1 MALPVYTSR
10 QFRHAGIFVNADAGI
25 EKPEDLRGKVVGTP
39 EWQLTANVWIRGT
52 LADHYGVPVDSVEY
66 RTGGQETPGRVEKAA
81 VDLGERIR
89 IQPIPEGKTLAAM
102 LADGEIDAFQGPRVP
117 SSFVPGGT
125 VRRLF
130 ADPVAAE
137 KQYFAETGIFPIMHV
152 VVVRR
157 DVYERHPWVAQSL
170 TKALALA
177 KKKAMAELYDASALR
192 FMLPWLIPGL
202 EEARSLLGEDY
213 WSYGLQANETRAVDL
228 PAATTTSRGCPGGG
242 TSRRS
247 CSRRSRRR
255 PSSSDRRRGASPAA
269 LRSGSAAAQAAEQRG
284 EAAGLG
290 GDALDRGGLEVVRG
304 ARRGPRRGQL
314 GGDAVTGGHQG
325 PEVLIHGKTFRP
337 IRLQAAMRLFA
348 VLIIGRKSP
357 GSAT

>member
-1 MALPVYTSR
+1 MSRLHLTFACGDYDRTRALEEGTVRPDGIDLTYLRLPVEETFFRMLRHREFDVAEMSLSSYVQSMDADPSPFVALPVYTSR

-89 IQPIPEGKTLAAM
+89 ISPIPEGKTLAAM

-117 SSFVPGGT
+117 SSFVPGGS

-130 ADPVAAE
+130 PDPVAAE
-137 KQYFAETGIFPIMHV
+137 KQYFADTGIFPIMHV

-157 DVYERHPWVAQSL
+157 DVYVRHPWVAQSL

-202 EEARSLLGEDY
+202 EEARALLGEDY
-213 WSYGLQANETRAVDL
+213 WSYGLQANEKVLSTFL
-228 PAATTTSRGCPGGG
+228 GYHHEQGL
-242 TSRRS
+242 
-247 CSRRSRRR
+247 SRRR
-255 PSSSDRRRGASPAA
+255 YEPA
-269 LRSGSAAAQAAEQRG
+269 E
-284 EAAGLG
+284 
-290 GDALDRGGLEVVRG
+290 
-304 ARRGPRRGQL
+304 
-314 GGDAVTGGHQG
+314 
-325 PEVLIHGKTFRP
+325 
-337 IRLQAAMRLFA
+337 LFA
-348 VLIIGRKSP
+348 P
-357 GSAT
+357 EATESFVI